1 LNDGIPGNYEICF
14 KAYSRRAIAHKSLNQ
29 PEEALKDIDEALK
42 LVEDLSAIKLKEQ
55 IMDQIKSGEM
65 LSGIKQIEKQFDEL
79 RNGNE
84 NDDAN
89 NIIDNFEIEKFYEVI
104 SKNPE
109 TDSEVSKDL
118 E

>member
-1 LNDGIPGNYEICF
+1 LNDGIQGNYEICF

-79 RNGNE
+79 PMVTKMMMLT
-84 NDDAN
+84 
-89 NIIDNFEIEKFYEVI
+89 ISLII
-104 SKNPE
+104 SKLKNS
-109 TDSEVSKDL
+109 TRLLVKTL
-118 E
+118 KQIRK

>member
-1 LNDGIPGNYEICF
+1 
-14 KAYSRRAIAHKSLNQ
+14 
-29 PEEALKDIDEALK
+29 
-42 LVEDLSAIKLKEQ
+42 
-55 IMDQIKSGEM
+55 MDQIKSGEM

-84 NDDAN
+84 HDEAN
-89 NIIDNFEIEKFYEVI
+89 NIIDNFEIDKFQEVI

-109 TDSEVSKDL
+109 KDTEVSKDL

>member
-1 LNDGIPGNYEICF
+1 
-14 KAYSRRAIAHKSLNQ
+14 
-29 PEEALKDIDEALK
+29 
-42 LVEDLSAIKLKEQ
+42 
-55 IMDQIKSGEM
+55 
-65 LSGIKQIEKQFDEL
+65 L